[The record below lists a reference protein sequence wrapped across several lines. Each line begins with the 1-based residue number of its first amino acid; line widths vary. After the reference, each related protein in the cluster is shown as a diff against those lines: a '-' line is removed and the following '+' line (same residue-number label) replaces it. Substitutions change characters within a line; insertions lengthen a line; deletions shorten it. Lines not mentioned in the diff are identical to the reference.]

1 MAEADQQVKSRFY
14 ILLIA
19 VALTALVAIAAGCSK
34 VFEKTYQMPD
44 ETAPVV
50 TLDGYRVVLEL
61 SSRLTGYSINEDLFY
76 LDFDVSYNGKWNDSL
91 GKSPVDYVS
100 FDSVCVKLFKSDS
113 TVCLHKINE
122 YEVRDNYYNRDD
134 YLTKIEYSS
143 VDLSS
148 GNAYVT
154 VSFTIN
160 ITDPQTGEVTNRER
174 FEQELRR
181 FAHRTY

>member
-1 MAEADQQVKSRFY
+1 MVKSRY
-14 ILLIA
+14 YLLFIT
-19 VALTALVAIAAGCSK
+19 VVLTALIVTAGGCSK
-34 VFEKTYQMPD
+34 VFEKTYQMED

-61 SSRLTGYSINEDLFY
+61 NSRLAGYSVNEDLFY
-76 LDFDVSYNGKWNDSL
+76 LDFDVSYNGTWNDSL

-100 FDSVCVKLFKSDS
+100 FDSVCVRLFKSDS

-134 YLTKIEYSS
+134 YLTKIEYSA
-143 VDLSS
+143 VELSS

-154 VSFTIN
+154 ISYRIN
-160 ITDPQTGEVTNRER
+160 ITDPQSGEITKTER